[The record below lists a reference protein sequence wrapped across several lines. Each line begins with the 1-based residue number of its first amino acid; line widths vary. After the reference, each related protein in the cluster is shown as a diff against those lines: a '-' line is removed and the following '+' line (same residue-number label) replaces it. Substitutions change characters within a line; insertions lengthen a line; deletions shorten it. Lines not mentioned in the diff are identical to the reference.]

1 MADVEIEGGEVGK
14 RNCCN
19 IWLEFDDLIDEICRT
34 WPIYTNAYIMAQRW
48 PKCHSN
54 TPLTEAPLSQ
64 RTTVRP

>member
-1 MADVEIEGGEVGK
+1 MGRKFGYSAS
-14 RNCCN
+14 RCNFCCN

-54 TPLTEAPLSQ
+54 NFAIWSAS
-64 RTTVRP
+64 RDR